1 MSLWFRKRF
10 DFYQMLLDQARKSE
24 EGLLFM
30 CDFVKAPSKELG
42 EKVVQAEKQADEL
55 RRVLID
61 ALNRTF
67 VTPFDREDIFSLS
80 RAIDDVIDYA
90 NTTVDEMLL
99 FGVGTDPHLQK
110 MADALYQASR
120 HVTFAVEGLR
130 KMSPDIQEH
139 IIRAKKA
146 ENLMEHL
153 YRETLVE
160 LFKDKDVINLLKMR
174 EIYRHLNNAADR
186 GDEAADIISDILV
199 KNT

>member
-1 MSLWFRKRF
+1 MWFRKRF
-10 DFYQMLLDQARKSE
+10 DFYQLLLDQARKTE
-24 EGLLFM
+24 EGLKLL
-30 CDFVKAPSKELG
+30 CEFVKAPSKESG
-42 EKVVQAEKQADEL
+42 EKVELAEKQADEL

-80 RAIDDVIDYA
+80 RAIDDVVDYA
-90 NTTVDEMLL
+90 NTTVDEMML
-99 FGVGTDPHLQK
+99 FQVGSNDQLKK
-110 MADALYQASR
+110 MTDALYQASQ
-120 HVTFAVEGLR
+120 HITLAVEGLR
-130 KMSPDIQEH
+130 DMGPGVQEH
-139 IIRAKKA
+139 IIRAKKS

-153 YRETLVE
+153 YRETLAE

-186 GDEAADIISDILV
+186 GDEAADILSDILV